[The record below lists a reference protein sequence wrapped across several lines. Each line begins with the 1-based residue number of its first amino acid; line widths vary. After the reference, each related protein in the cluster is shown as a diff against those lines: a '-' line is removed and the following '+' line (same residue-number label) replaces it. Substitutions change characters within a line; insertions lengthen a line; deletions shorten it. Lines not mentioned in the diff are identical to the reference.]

1 MIVGTNSNVPRKCGR
16 IWFSLVKIGELMRII
31 YITTD
36 DPTAQGDYQE
46 NVLLSGLRHILRD
59 DLIDYPRKKT
69 MYGDFSDSP
78 KNEIHGWGFTMFS
91 RSIPDINGIT
101 RLEIQEAS
109 ELYTQKRGELLDID
123 FVIYGVTD
131 AYGVPDYPE
140 INKLAKY
147 GVVYID
153 GHDHMK
159 ITKTPCFKREWSEEY
174 VTGKNNVWHTG
185 FGIPEHLIRPMVS
198 EQKTQMIQNTVPP
211 YALFGHQIL
220 GIDAR
225 RLYKYENE
233 EDYYDDM
240 ASSFFGLTCLKG
252 GWDSMRHYEIMAAGA
267 VLLFRDYD
275 QKPEG
280 CSPEGIPALSYS
292 TKSELES
299 IIGTLVV
306 DNHPTPKYYKIFD
319 QQREWLL
326 NNGTTKARAHQ
337 VLGRLNELKEK
348 MSER

>member
-1 MIVGTNSNVPRKCGR
+1 MK
-16 IWFSLVKIGELMRII
+16 II

-36 DPTAQGDYQE
+36 DPKSQGDYQE
-46 NVLLSGLRHILRD
+46 NVLLTGLRSILRD

-91 RSIPDINGIT
+91 KPIPDITQEEREKVLPPMFWGIFESGQ
-101 RLEIQEAS
+101 LGVLLKEPQEV
-109 ELYTQKRGELLDID
+109 D

-153 GHDHMK
+153 GHDHMN
-159 ITKTPCFKREWSEEY
+159 ITKTPCFKREWCEEY
-174 VTGKNNVWHTG
+174 VNGKDNVWRTG
-185 FGIPEHLIRPMVS
+185 FGVPEHLIRPLDI
-198 EQKTQMIQNTVPP
+198 ERKKQMIQNTVPP
-211 YALFGHQIL
+211 YALFSQQIL

-225 RLYKYENE
+225 RLYKYDDE

-240 ASSFFGLTCLKG
+240 ASSFFGLTCMKG

-267 VLLFRDYD
+267 VLLFRDYN
-275 QKPEG
+275 QKPAG
-280 CSPEGIPALSYS
+280 CSPDGIPALSYS
-292 TKSELES
+292 TKTELQS
-299 IIGTLVV
+299 IIDTLVI
-306 DNHPTPKYYKIFD
+306 DGKPTPKYFKIFE
-319 QQREWLL
+319 QQRKWLL
-326 NNGTTKARAHQ
+326 ENGTCKARAHK
-337 VLGRLNELKEK
+337 VLGKLNKYKEK
-348 MSER
+348 IDARRG

>member
-1 MIVGTNSNVPRKCGR
+1 MIVGTNSNAPRKCGR

-78 KNEIHGWGFTMFS
+78 KNEIHGWGFTMFN
-91 RSIPDINGIT
+91 RSIPDVAK
-101 RLEIQEAS
+101 E
-109 ELYTQKRGELLDID
+109 KRDAGLAEECD

-198 EQKTQMIQNTVPP
+198 EQKTQMIQNTFPP
-211 YALFGHQIL
+211 YALFGVQIL

-299 IIGTLVV
+299 IISTLVV
-306 DNHPTPKYYKIFD
+306 DNHPTPKYYKIFG

-326 NNGTTKARAHQ
+326 NNGTTKARARQ
-337 VLGRLNELKEK
+337 VLSELNKYKE
-348 MSER
+348 SLDER